1 MSLYGEILLESN
13 LLLEKTNEVT
23 EDKIRDAI
31 ENGKIVSIMYNDKEP
46 GSGKSW
52 RYIYPVVYG
61 ELKDRKTNQGNGH
74 MAVRAYQDGG
84 STKRGEKK
92 AWKLF
97 RLDRIVA
104 WYNQENTDEDKTHT
118 FNAIL
123 LQDFNQTGDKHF
135 FNIKYHSPLI
145 NVQYDIDDKP
155 IKKSD
160 IQQGETKPE
169 TTKQTQAPNIKYVVN
184 PEWKNQYDKNAEIS
198 VDNKGNVG
206 YLSTKG
212 EEGNTVDAPDTKPIT
227 KAEVN
232 GTPIEPPTAEPNAAN
247 VEADNKP
254 ITKDEVN
261 AEGEQEQPQ
270 ENELTTSFNDMMNR
284 WKENAVNKTQS

>member
-1 MSLYGEILLESN
+1 MSLYSEILLESR
-13 LLLEKTNEVT
+13 LLLEKSNEVT
-23 EDKIRDAI
+23 EDKIKDAI
-31 ENGKIVSIMYNDKEP
+31 EHGKIVSIMYNDKEP

-61 ELKDRKTNQGNGH
+61 ELKNRKTNQGNGH

-118 FNAIL
+118 FNAML

-145 NVQYDIDDKP
+145 DVQYDIDDKP
-155 IKKSD
+155 VKKTDIK
-160 IQQGETKPE
+160 QGETEPE
-169 TTKQTQAPNIKYVVN
+169 TTGQPQTPSIKYVVN
-184 PEWKNQYDKNAEIS
+184 PEWKNQYNKNAEIS
-198 VDNKGNVG
+198 VDNQGNVG
-206 YLSTKG
+206 YLSKKD
-212 EEGNTVDAPDTKPIT
+212 EKVDTINAPDTKPIT
-227 KAEVN
+227 KTEVGGSEESPAEQN
-232 GTPIEPPTAEPNAAN
+232 GEKTET
-247 VEADNKP
+247 DNKP
-254 ITKDEVN
+254 ITKAEVDS
-261 AEGEQEQPQ
+261 EGEEETPQ

-284 WKENAVNKTQS
+284 WKENAENKTQS

>member
-1 MSLYGEILLESN
+1 MSLYSEILLESR
-13 LLLEKTNEVT
+13 LLLEKSNEVT
-23 EDKIRDAI
+23 EDKIKDAI
-31 ENGKIVSIMYNDKEP
+31 EHGKIVSIMYNDKEP

-61 ELKDRKTNQGNGH
+61 ELKNRKTNQGNGH

-118 FNAIL
+118 FNAML

-145 NVQYDIDDKP
+145 DVQYDIDDKP
-155 IKKSD
+155 VKKTDIKQD
-160 IQQGETKPE
+160 ETEPE
-169 TTKQTQAPNIKYVVN
+169 TTGQPQVPSIKYVVN
-184 PEWKNQYDKNAEIS
+184 PEWKNQYNKNAEIS
-198 VDNKGNVG
+198 VDNHGNVG
-206 YLSTKG
+206 YLSKKD
-212 EEGNTVDAPDTKPIT
+212 EKVDTINAPDTKPIT
-227 KAEVN
+227 KTEVGGPEESPTEQN
-232 GTPIEPPTAEPNAAN
+232 GEKT
-247 VEADNKP
+247 EADNKP
-254 ITKDEVN
+254 ITKAEVDS
-261 AEGEQEQPQ
+261 EGREETPQ
-270 ENELTTSFNDMMNR
+270 ENELTASFNDMMNR
-284 WKENAVNKTQS
+284 WKENAENKTQS